1 MGTLQEFEQAQSRLS
16 QEITSLKKQSVLAL
30 ALAVVFIIST
40 IVLIIQVKHANKQL
54 KISEDRLKVMND
66 SIQDLN
72 KQLNTWRVSL
82 ITKEPEKP
90 KEVANPSRPRI
101 SAGHEIAVPVVIAE
115 PLKPFLGLIVYIHD
129 RKGSQVSDTLKAA
142 LLAKGAIVPS
152 IQHIGNS
159 MKFGNAVKYF
169 HPNESQTAETLKSQ
183 LDQIL
188 GRKAIQ
194 VRVPI
199 RYLAN
204 DKVPIGQFEVWID
217 K

>member
-1 MGTLQEFEQAQSRLS
+1 MSTLDDFENAQSRLS

-40 IVLIIQVKHANKQL
+40 IVLMIQVKDANKQL
-54 KISEDRLKVMND
+54 KVSEDRLKVMND

-82 ITKEPEKP
+82 ITKEPEEPAVK
-90 KEVANPSRPRI
+90 ANPSRPHI
-101 SAGHEIAVPVVIAE
+101 SAGQLLPDPSAIAE
-115 PLKPFLGLIVYIHD
+115 PPKPFLGLIVYIHD

-142 LLAKGAIVPS
+142 LLEKGAIVPS
-152 IQHIGNS
+152 IQHIGNT

-169 HPNESQTAETLKSQ
+169 HKNENQTAETLKGQ
-183 LDQIL
+183 LDLIL
-188 GRKAIQ
+188 GTKAIQ
-194 VRVPI
+194 ARVPV

>member
-1 MGTLQEFEQAQSRLS
+1 MSTLQEFEHAQSRLS
-16 QEITSLKKQSVLAL
+16 REITSLKKQSVLAL

-40 IVLIIQVKHANKQL
+40 IVLLIQVKHANNQL
-54 KISEDRLKVMND
+54 KVSEDRLKVMND

-90 KEVANPSRPRI
+90 KVKPNPSRPHI
-101 SAGHEIAVPVVIAE
+101 SAGYEIALPPVAAE
-115 PLKPFLGLIVYIHD
+115 APKPFLGLIVYIHD
-129 RKGSQVSDTLKAA
+129 RKGSRVSDTLKAA
-142 LLAKGAIVPS
+142 LLEKGAIVPS
-152 IQHIGNS
+152 IQHISNK
-159 MKFGNAVKYF
+159 MPFGNAVKYF

-188 GRKAIQ
+188 GKKAIQ
-194 VRVPI
+194 AKVPV

-217 K
+217 R

>member
-1 MGTLQEFEQAQSRLS
+1 MGTLQEFEYAQSRLS

-40 IVLIIQVKHANKQL
+40 IVLMIQVKHANQQL
-54 KISEDRLKVMND
+54 KASEDRLKVMND

-82 ITKEPEKP
+82 ITKKPEKP
-90 KEVANPSRPRI
+90 KGGTSPSRPHI
-101 SAGHEIAVPVVIAE
+101 SAGYEIAAPVAVPE
-115 PLKPFLGLIVYIHD
+115 PPKPFLGLIVYIHD
-129 RKGSQVSDTLKAA
+129 RRGSQVSDTLKAA

-152 IQHIGNS
+152 IQHIGSS

-194 VRVPI
+194 ARVPV

>member
-1 MGTLQEFEQAQSRLS
+1 MSTFQEFEHAQSRLS

-40 IVLIIQVKHANKQL
+40 IVLVIQVKHANKQL
-54 KISEDRLKVMND
+54 KVSEDRLKIMND

-82 ITKEPEKP
+82 ITKEPKKP
-90 KEVANPSRPRI
+90 KKNVNPSRPNI
-101 SAGHEIAVPVVIAE
+101 SAGYEIAIPVVVAE
-115 PLKPFLGLIVYIHD
+115 PPKPFLGLIVYIHD

-194 VRVPI
+194 ARVPV

>member
-1 MGTLQEFEQAQSRLS
+1 MSTLQEFEHAQSRLS
-16 QEITSLKKQSVLAL
+16 REITSLKKQSVLAL

-90 KEVANPSRPRI
+90 KERPNPSRPHI
-101 SAGHEIAVPVVIAE
+101 SASHEIAVPAVVAE
-115 PLKPFLGLIVYIHD
+115 PPKPFLGLIVYIQD
-129 RKGSQVSDTLKAA
+129 RKGSQVSDTLKAV
-142 LLAKGAIVPS
+142 LLEKGAIVPS
-152 IQHIGNS
+152 IQHIRTS

-169 HPNESQTAETLKSQ
+169 HPNESQTAEALKSQ

-188 GRKAIQ
+188 GKKAIQ
-194 VRVPI
+194 ARVPV

-217 K
+217 Q

>member
-1 MGTLQEFEQAQSRLS
+1 MSTLQEFEHAQSRLS

-40 IVLIIQVKHANKQL
+40 IVLIIQVKHANNQL

-82 ITKEPEKP
+82 ITREQEKP
-90 KEVANPSRPRI
+90 KENSKPSRPHI
-101 SAGHEIAVPVVIAE
+101 SAGHEIAIPIVVAE
-115 PLKPFLGLIVYIHD
+115 PPKPFLGLIVYIHD
-129 RKGSQVSDTLKAA
+129 RKGSLVSDTLKAA

-159 MKFGNAVKYF
+159 MRFGNAVKYF
-169 HPNESQTAETLKSQ
+169 HPNESQTAEMLKSQ

-188 GRKAIQ
+188 DRKAIQ
-194 VRVPI
+194 ARVPI